1 MLFGMKMTGGGV
13 CASDLK
19 HLSLS
24 LYTYNYNSPFKVSP
38 RFAPEWL
45 KALPDFV
52 YDLSQKHL
60 GTSAIPSITA
70 SSSHQSPHKE
80 YRPQHVQP
88 PSVVSTDTQI
98 TSLQPKL
105 KTQASQTDQEQQSST
120 LSEASQ
126 QCIQKLQDQVKEQD
140 KDIRAMRE
148 EIRTSGD
155 VLKEMTKLLVQQQK
169 QLQTILLQ
177 THESGRVCDS
187 VHQDEGPEMDQ
198 AAPAK
203 LTLPEQ
209 SVTVPQSDDN
219 SQFNNSISPLC
230 KLADSVLCSPMRSSL
245 RPLELQSV
253 VSLISKFNGDNDQ
266 FQGFRCK
273 FNTVVES
280 MELTESDKA
289 LILYLSLDDEV
300 IQYLGDITENGC
312 VNYHKLWTELNQEFD
327 TRQHGIYSHIS
338 DLFTINSMPK
348 CNTSDQLRQLYKFVR
363 KHYVALKKVGAENEM
378 EGFKVSILAKLCDTL
393 ADKVSDIIIRAD
405 GQPVVSSILDE
416 LREEIGILDLQE
428 MASSLNVSNSN
439 VDDIEKCKMDSLKDE
454 VVELDSDVDVVPRRH
469 DTSILKHPTS
479 QSPVKPS
486 RCVFCQSKSH
496 HSHKCR
502 KYRNPN
508 DYKRVLFQQF
518 RCYNCLCYGHKS
530 YACPQYKQCH
540 LCQDYRKHSPVLCN
554 LYNT

>member
-1 MLFGMKMTGGGV
+1 MLCGMKMTGGSV
-13 CASDLK
+13 YANDLK

-24 LYTYNYNSPFKVSP
+24 LYTYNYNCPFKVSQK
-38 RFAPEWL
+38 FAPEWL

-80 YRPQHVQP
+80 YRHQHVQP
-88 PSVVSTDTQI
+88 PSVVSTDTQT
-98 TSLQPKL
+98 TSKQPEL

-126 QCIQKLQDQVKEQD
+126 QCLQQLQDQVREQD

-148 EIRTSGD
+148 EIRGSSD

-169 QLQTILLQ
+169 QLQTVLLQ
-177 THESGRVCDS
+177 TRESGGIYDS
-187 VHQDEGPEMDQ
+187 VHQDGGPEMDQ
-198 AAPAK
+198 AATEK
-203 LTLPEQ
+203 LTLAEQ
-209 SVTVPQSDDN
+209 SVAETKSDDN
-219 SQFNNSISPLC
+219 SQLNDSISPSR

-253 VSLISKFNGDNDQ
+253 VSLISKFNGDCMKL
-266 FQGFRCK
+266 QGFKTK

-280 MELTESDKA
+280 MELTDPDKG
-289 LILYLSLDDEV
+289 LILYLSLDEDV
-300 IQYLGDITENGC
+300 LQYLGDITEKGS
-312 VNYHKLWTELNQEFD
+312 VNYQKLWAELNQEFD
-327 TRQHGIYSHIS
+327 PLQHGVYSHIS
-338 DLFTINSMPK
+338 DLFNLDSMPK
-348 CNTSDQLRQLYKFVR
+348 CNTSDKLKQLYKFVR
-363 KHYVALKKVGAENEM
+363 KHYVALKKVGAEREM
-378 EGFKVSILAKLCDTL
+378 EGFKVRILAKLCDTL
-393 ADKVSDIIIRAD
+393 ADKVSDIIIQAN
-405 GQPVVSSILDE
+405 GQPVVSSILNE

-428 MASSLNVSNSN
+428 MASSLNVSN
-439 VDDIEKCKMDSLKDE
+439 VVEKCKMDSLKDE

-469 DTSILKHPTS
+469 DTSILKHPPS

-502 KYRNPN
+502 KYRSPN
-508 DYKRVLFQQF
+508 DYQRVLFQQF
-518 RCYNCLCYGHKS
+518 LCYNCLGYGHKS
-530 YACPQYKQCH
+530 YACPAYKQCH
-540 LCQDYRKHSPVLCN
+540 LCQDNRKHSPVLCN
-554 LYNT
+554 LYHT